1 MYIEKHLTVS
11 GVTIAKFVPNPLEES
26 GVFSANFKMPSFI
39 EKYLTM
45 AGVSTAKVVSIP
57 PQESEVYAIFVFTT
71 LEPPEL
77 IYVIIMLSVRVSS
90 LLESYKPQNSQIKV
104 EKLRGLQI
112 IQAEAERRE
121 EEQEDMPLLHF

>member
-11 GVTIAKFVPNPLEES
+11 GVTIAKFVSNPLEES
-26 GVFSANFKMPSFI
+26 GVFSANLKKPSFI

-90 LLESYKPQNSQIKV
+90 LPESYKPQNSEIKV
-104 EKLRGLQI
+104 EKLRGFRSFRL
-112 IQAEAERRE
+112 R
-121 EEQEDMPLLHF
+121 

>member
-11 GVTIAKFVPNPLEES
+11 GVTIAKFVSNPLEES